1 MVKPI
6 TRTFLPSEDDAPAA
20 EPVEIASKQPN
31 VLQVIISRRWWAVG
45 VLLVSLTLGVVYLV
59 HATPTYTSASRLYVE
74 QSGPK
79 IISESEG
86 IMTQAKNY
94 LYTQCELIRST
105 PILAAALDKVG
116 STRMRTFAEADNDMA
131 YLKKIL
137 AADVGRKNDLINV
150 SCRSPYPDEAAL
162 VVNAVVDSYVTY
174 HSQQKRSTAAEV
186 LRILE
191 KEKLKRDREFAEKL
205 TAALTF
211 KQENGTLSFENDRG
225 NIIIQRLARLSD
237 ALTTS
242 QLEIATS
249 TASLESIRT
258 MLDDAGKIRQL
269 LALQITEGSA
279 HATMAGQHGELSR
292 RLQVARERVL
302 KLRSQCTDDHPIM
315 HAAQARVA
323 HLEETLADHEK
334 EFAEACLAAAE
345 HRYEAA
351 KREAQ
356 QLQVSFEQQ
365 QLLAQELN
373 VKAARYALL
382 KSELERSEK
391 LCDILDSRI
400 KEINVT
406 EDTGALNIS
415 ILEVAK
421 APQRPSEPRKAQ
433 VMGMALVLGLILGG
447 AVALLRD
454 WLDQRLKSCEEIAS
468 ILGTQVLGV
477 VPHIGGKERTPAA
490 CGQNVHRVPTSHA
503 AEAYRTVRTAVYFGV
518 PDGEAKTLCITSPT
532 PGDGKSTLTSNLSI
546 AMAQAGQ
553 RTLIIDADMRKPM
566 QHQIFEAESGM
577 GLADVLAG
585 ATTPDAAIQ
594 KTDVD
599 GLDILPCGT
608 IPPNPS
614 EMLNSQAF
622 VGMLQELSERY
633 DRLVIDAPPVM
644 PVTDARI
651 VAAVSDAC
659 VLVLR
664 SEKSTRKVAQQA
676 AQGLMSVGACILGA
690 VVNDVSKRAGR
701 YGHYGY
707 GYGYGYGSTYGGQSS
722 AAEEVRSDKTP
733 ETERLAA

>member
-1 MVKPI
+1 VVKPI
-6 TRTFLPSEDDAPAA
+6 MRTFSPSEDEAPAA
-20 EPVEIASKQPN
+20 EPVQIDSKRPH
-31 VLQVIISRRWWAVG
+31 VLQVILSRRWWVVG
-45 VLLVSLTLGVVYLV
+45 VLLVSLALGVVYLV
-59 HATPTYTSASRLYVE
+59 HATPIYTSTSRLYVE

-116 STRMRTFAEADNDMA
+116 SARLRTFAEADNEMA
-131 YLKKIL
+131 YLKKML
-137 AADVGRKNDLINV
+137 AAEVGKKDDLINV
-150 SCRSPYPDEAAL
+150 SCRSPYPDEAAML
-162 VVNAVVDSYVTY
+162 VNAVVDAYVTY

-186 LRILE
+186 LKILE
-191 KEKLKRDREFAEKL
+191 KEKLKRDRELADKL

-211 KQENGTLSFENDRG
+211 KQENGALSFENDRG

-249 TASLESIRT
+249 AAALEAIRA
-258 MLDDAGKIRQL
+258 MLSDAGKIRQL
-269 LALQITEGSA
+269 PALQTTEGA
-279 HATMAGQHGELSR
+279 ANTAAAARHGELSR
-292 RLQVARERVL
+292 RLQLARERVL
-302 KLRSQCTDDHPIM
+302 KLQSQCTQDHPIVQ
-315 HAAQARVA
+315 AAQARVA
-323 HLEETLADHEK
+323 HLEEALADHEK

-351 KREAQ
+351 KREAR
-356 QLQVSFEQQ
+356 QLQASFEQQ
-365 QLLAQELN
+365 QKLAQELN
-373 VKAARYALL
+373 VKAAKYALL

-421 APQRPSEPRKAQ
+421 AAEKPSEPRRAH
-433 VMGMALVLGLILGG
+433 VMAMALVLGLVLGG
-447 AVALLRD
+447 AAALLRE

-490 CGQNVHRVPTSHA
+490 CGQNVHRMPNSHA

-553 RTLIIDADMRKPM
+553 RTLVIDADMRKPM
-566 QHQIFEAESGM
+566 QHNIFEIQTGR

-585 ATTPDAAIQ
+585 ATKPEEVIHQ
-594 KTDVD
+594 TDVE
-599 GLDILPCGT
+599 GLDVLPCGT

-664 SEKSTRKVAQQA
+664 SEKSTRKAAQQA
-676 AQGLMSVGACILGA
+676 AQGLMSVGSCILGA

-707 GYGYGYGSTYGGQSS
+707 GYGYGYGGTYGGQSS
-722 AAEEVRSDKTP
+722 AAGRDRAEKTP
-733 ETERLAA
+733 ETKRVAA

>member
-1 MVKPI
+1 VVKPI
-6 TRTFLPSEDDAPAA
+6 MRTFSPSEDEAPAA
-20 EPVEIASKQPN
+20 EPVQIDSKRPH
-31 VLQVIISRRWWAVG
+31 VLQVILSRRWWVVG
-45 VLLVSLTLGVVYLV
+45 VLLVSLALGVVYLV
-59 HATPTYTSASRLYVE
+59 HATPIYTSTSRLYVE

-116 STRMRTFAEADNDMA
+116 SARLRTFAEADNEMA
-131 YLKKIL
+131 YLKKML
-137 AADVGRKNDLINV
+137 AAEVGKKDDLINV
-150 SCRSPYPDEAAL
+150 SCRSPYPDEAAML
-162 VVNAVVDSYVTY
+162 VNAVVDAYVTY

-186 LRILE
+186 LKILE
-191 KEKLKRDREFAEKL
+191 KEKLKRDRELADKL

-211 KQENGTLSFENDRG
+211 KQENGALSFENDRG

-249 TASLESIRT
+249 AAALEAIRA
-258 MLDDAGKIRQL
+258 MLSDAGKIRQL
-269 LALQITEGSA
+269 PALQTTEGA
-279 HATMAGQHGELSR
+279 ANTAAAARHGELSR
-292 RLQVARERVL
+292 RLQLARERVL
-302 KLRSQCTDDHPIM
+302 KLQSQCTQDHPIVQ
-315 HAAQARVA
+315 AAQARVA
-323 HLEETLADHEK
+323 HLEEALADHEK

-351 KREAQ
+351 KREAR
-356 QLQVSFEQQ
+356 QLQASFEQQ
-365 QLLAQELN
+365 QKLAQELN
-373 VKAARYALL
+373 VKAAKYALL

-421 APQRPSEPRKAQ
+421 AAEKPSEPRRAHI
-433 VMGMALVLGLILGG
+433 MAMALVLGLVLGG
-447 AVALLRD
+447 AAALLRE

-490 CGQNVHRVPTSHA
+490 CGQNVHRMPNSHA

-553 RTLIIDADMRKPM
+553 RTLVIDADMRKPM
-566 QHQIFEAESGM
+566 QHNIFEIQTGR

-585 ATTPDAAIQ
+585 ATKPEEVIHQ
-594 KTDVD
+594 TDVE
-599 GLDILPCGT
+599 GLDVLPCGT

-664 SEKSTRKVAQQA
+664 SGKSTRKAAQQA
-676 AQGLMSVGACILGA
+676 AQGLMSVGSCILGA

-707 GYGYGYGSTYGGQSS
+707 GYGYGYGGTYGGQSS
-722 AAEEVRSDKTP
+722 AAGRDRAEKTP
-733 ETERLAA
+733 ETKRVAA

>member
-1 MVKPI
+1 M
-6 TRTFLPSEDDAPAA
+6 RTFSPSEDEAPAA
-20 EPVEIASKQPN
+20 EPVQIDSKRPH
-31 VLQVIISRRWWAVG
+31 VLQVILSRRWWVVG
-45 VLLVSLTLGVVYLV
+45 VLLVSLALGVVYLV
-59 HATPTYTSASRLYVE
+59 HATPIYTSTSRLYVE

-116 STRMRTFAEADNDMA
+116 SARLRTFAEADNEMA
-131 YLKKIL
+131 YLKKML
-137 AADVGRKNDLINV
+137 AAEVGKKDDLINV
-150 SCRSPYPDEAAL
+150 SCRSPYPDEAAML
-162 VVNAVVDSYVTY
+162 VNAVVDAYVTY

-186 LRILE
+186 LKILE
-191 KEKLKRDREFAEKL
+191 KEKLKRDRELADKL

-211 KQENGTLSFENDRG
+211 KQENGALSFENDRG

-249 TASLESIRT
+249 AAALEAIRA
-258 MLDDAGKIRQL
+258 MLSDAGKIRQL
-269 LALQITEGSA
+269 PALQTTEGA
-279 HATMAGQHGELSR
+279 ANTAAAARHGELSR
-292 RLQVARERVL
+292 RLQLARERVL
-302 KLRSQCTDDHPIM
+302 KLQSQCTQDHPIVQ
-315 HAAQARVA
+315 AAQARVA
-323 HLEETLADHEK
+323 HLEEALADHEK

-351 KREAQ
+351 KREAR
-356 QLQVSFEQQ
+356 QLQASFEQQ
-365 QLLAQELN
+365 QKLAQELN
-373 VKAARYALL
+373 VKAAKYALL

-421 APQRPSEPRKAQ
+421 AAEKPSEPRRAH
-433 VMGMALVLGLILGG
+433 VMAMALVLGLVLGG
-447 AVALLRD
+447 AAALLRE

-490 CGQNVHRVPTSHA
+490 CGQNVHRMPNSHA

-566 QHQIFEAESGM
+566 QHNVFEIQAGR

-585 ATTPDAAIQ
+585 ATKPEEVIHQ
-594 KTDVD
+594 TDVE
-599 GLDILPCGT
+599 GLDVLPCGT

-664 SEKSTRKVAQQA
+664 SEKSTRKAAQQA
-676 AQGLMSVGACILGA
+676 AQGLMSVGSCILGA

-707 GYGYGYGSTYGGQSS
+707 GYGYGYGGTYGGQSS
-722 AAEEVRSDKTP
+722 AAGRDRAEKTP
-733 ETERLAA
+733 ETKRVAA